1 MSQVSVRCY
10 LCSVPRF
17 HDCSDASWK
26 EISDEGAVD
35 RKAFRCGAV
44 VSAEIRQLRLI
55 GLQLKAAGCCMYL
68 NFPNNPLFPQALHFL
83 IF

>member
-1 MSQVSVRCY
+1 MLLGR
-10 LCSVPRF
+10 
-17 HDCSDASWK
+17 

-35 RKAFRCGAV
+35 RKAFRSGAG

-83 IF
+83 IL